1 MQVHSVTCFVQAEKD
16 VLETAALFFSFDFNN
31 IPS

>member
-1 MQVHSVTCFVQAEKD
+1 MAQVHSEVCFVQALKD
-16 VLETAALFFSFDFNN
+16 VLETAALFPFGSD